1 MRVLVAYLATAS
13 LFRTARSQPILCKF
27 DAQCQSGFYCVP
39 EVYVCMK
46 CLNCEQLKRDPP
58 LGPPSCIKSV
68 SECGECFKGLMKDLR
83 GDVNSECVVGEAR
96 GPESLPYYVWVG
108 IGAALLILALLVCFV
123 VNMLRNNSTFKIR
136 ASTRTSVQSPCNRNG
151 VTASAPEL
159 PPPYNAHYTPVRPSS
174 PPPPE
179 QDAQED
185 VSWGF
190 VKRAPSTRVREA
202 RESAG
207 SQAARVYNNPNYV
220 RGPHLASN
228 LPPSY
233 DGDGSAAMDEELDMV
248 LAHDEDTVESTWTPA
263 GDHDL
268 LSDNHNGTV
277 ATSTELSSQ
286 LAAART
292 STLLTTHCASQ
303 DSNNN
308 RSSSEGFGGES
319 SSGPSNTVPAFIIKV
334 VQNINTMQQQRQ

>member
-1 MRVLVAYLATAS
+1 M
-13 LFRTARSQPILCKF
+13 RTARSQPILCKF

-46 CLNCEQLKRDPP
+46 
-58 LGPPSCIKSV
+58 
-68 SECGECFKGLMKDLR
+68 LMKDLR

-123 VNMLRNNSTFKIR
+123 
-136 ASTRTSVQSPCNRNG
+136 SPCNRNG

-228 LPPSY
+228 LPPRSLIWCWHTMRTPWRVR
-233 DGDGSAAMDEELDMV
+233 GLPPEITTCSA
-248 LAHDEDTVESTWTPA
+248 TTTK
-263 GDHDL
+263 
-268 LSDNHNGTV
+268 
-277 ATSTELSSQ
+277 LSSQ

-303 DSNNN
+303 
-308 RSSSEGFGGES
+308 
-319 SSGPSNTVPAFIIKV
+319 
-334 VQNINTMQQQRQ
+334 